1 MKKIGL
7 YGNAYD
13 FSVNN
18 DSTDVA
24 GILYIH
30 KYLMVKKNM
39 K

>member
-7 YGNAYD
+7 YGHVDD
-13 FSVNN
+13 FSVNY